1 MEIKLK
7 YGIGELIFGMKPKD
21 IVGILGLPNKQFLDE
36 DDNKIYQYNQE
47 KLHLTFYE
55 DEDFRLGYIV
65 SASENLLL
73 LNKKIINQNIF
84 EVQKIL
90 EKDKLKFDLEDFD
103 TFENYFNE
111 DNWLIL
117 SVEFNHITK
126 VEIGAIIIDDEFVWE
141 F

>member
-7 YGIGELIFGMKPKD
+7 HGIGKLVFGMKPKD
-21 IVGILGLPNKQFLDE
+21 VVAILGLPNKQFLDE
-36 DDNKIYQYNQE
+36 DKNKIYQYNHE

-65 SASENLLL
+65 SASENLKLFD
-73 LNKKIINQNIF
+73 KKIINQNIS
-84 EVQKIL
+84 EIQKSL
-90 EKDKLKFDLEDFD
+90 EADALKFVLEDFD
-103 TFENYFNE
+103 TFEHYFNE

-117 SVEFNHITK
+117 SVEFSEITK
-126 VEIGAIIIDDEFVWE
+126 VEIGAIIKDDEFVWK

>member
-7 YGIGELIFGMKPKD
+7 IGIDKLVFGMKPKD
-21 IVGILGLPNKQFLDE
+21 VVGILGLPNKQFLDE

-65 SASENLLL
+65 SASENLKLF
-73 LNKKIINQNIF
+73 NKKIINQNII
-84 EVQKIL
+84 EAKKSL
-90 EKDKLKFDLEDFD
+90 ESDSLKFALEDFD
-103 TFENYFNE
+103 TFEHYFNE

-117 SVEFNHITK
+117 SVEFNEITK
-126 VEIGAIIIDDEFVWE
+126 VEIGAIINDDEFVWK

>member
-7 YGIGELIFGMKPKD
+7 NGIDELVFGMKPKD
-21 IVGILGLPNKQFLDE
+21 VVGILGLPSKQFLDE
-36 DDNKIYQYNQE
+36 DENKIYQYNQE

-65 SASENLLL
+65 CANENLKLR
-73 LNKKIINQNIF
+73 NKKIISQNIF
-84 EVQKIL
+84 EIQKSL
-90 EKDKLKFDLEDFD
+90 EIDGLKFILEDFD
-103 TFENYFNE
+103 TFEHYFNE

-117 SVEFNHITK
+117 SVEFNQITK
-126 VEIGAIIIDDEFVWE
+126 LEIGAIIKDDEFVWK

>member
-7 YGIGELIFGMKPKD
+7 NGIDKLVFGMKPKD
-21 IVGILGLPNKQFLDE
+21 VVGILGLPSKQFLDE
-36 DDNKIYQYNQE
+36 DENKIYQYNHE

-65 SASENLLL
+65 CANENLKL

-84 EVQKIL
+84 EIQKSL
-90 EKDKLKFDLEDFD
+90 EIDGLKFILEDFD
-103 TFENYFNE
+103 TFEHYFNE
-111 DNWLIL
+111 NNWLIL
-117 SVEFNHITK
+117 SVEFNQITK
-126 VEIGAIIIDDEFVWE
+126 LEIGAIIKDDEFVWK

>member
-7 YGIGELIFGMKPKD
+7 NGIDKLVFGMKPKD
-21 IVGILGLPNKQFLDE
+21 VVGILGLPSKQFLDE
-36 DDNKIYQYNQE
+36 DENKIYQYNHE

-65 SASENLLL
+65 CANENLKL

-84 EVQKIL
+84 EIQKSL
-90 EKDKLKFDLEDFD
+90 EIDGLKFILEDFD
-103 TFENYFNE
+103 TFEHYFNE
-111 DNWLIL
+111 NNWLIL
-117 SVEFNHITK
+117 SVEFNQITK
-126 VEIGAIIIDDEFVWE
+126 LEIGAIIKDDEFIWK

>member
-7 YGIGELIFGMKPKD
+7 HGIGQLVFGMKPKD
-21 IVGILGLPNKQFLDE
+21 VVGILGLPNKQFLDE
-36 DDNKIYQYNQE
+36 DENKIYQYNHE

-65 SASENLLL
+65 SASQNLKLFD
-73 LNKKIINQNIF
+73 KKIIHQNIS
-84 EVQKIL
+84 EIKKSL
-90 EKDKLKFDLEDFD
+90 ELASLKFVLEDFD
-103 TFENYFNE
+103 TFEHYFND

-117 SVEFNHITK
+117 SVEFDEITK
-126 VEIGAIIIDDEFVWE
+126 VEIGAIIKDDEFVWK

>member
-7 YGIGELIFGMKPKD
+7 IGIDKLVFGMKPKD
-21 IVGILGLPNKQFLDE
+21 VVGILGLPNKQFLDE

-65 SASENLLL
+65 SASENLKLF
-73 LNKKIINQNIF
+73 NKKIINQNII
-84 EVQKIL
+84 EAKKSL
-90 EKDKLKFDLEDFD
+90 ESDGLKFALEDFD
-103 TFENYFNE
+103 TFEHYFNE

-117 SVEFNHITK
+117 SVEFNEITK
-126 VEIGAIIIDDEFVWE
+126 VEIGAIINDDEFVWK